1 MRLEEQQKQLMND
14 PMTQSN
20 RAAAMAALQP
30 PTHKGNPGGPRPP
43 SAILRQGNPQMVAP
57 QPS

>member
-1 MRLEEQQKQLMND
+1 MEVIQQRLEEQQKQLMND

-20 RAAAMAALQP
+20 RVAAMAALQP
-30 PTHKGNPGGPRPP
+30 PKAGRPT